1 MLELVTNRVARRYYL
16 AQLFIRPTLAYIL
29 TFCVTMITFTVCY
42 MLLTQMTTLTDAAA
56 LLMAIVGAIVPVL
69 TALVV
74 GKSYERGK
82 GIRDDDAI
90 SYNTPRDRMND
101 FRNDYQGYRGRGAS
115 HVDMD
120 DPDSEE
126 DPLAVLNSMNLD
138 EYMPKV
144 ADDTPQV
151 RG

>member
-16 AQLFIRPTLAYIL
+16 AQLFIRPTLAYML
-29 TFCVTMITFTVCY
+29 TICVAAITFTVCF
-42 MLLTQMTTLTDAAA
+42 MLLSRMTTLTDASA
-56 LLMAIVGAIVPVL
+56 LLMSIVGAIVPVL

-101 FRNDYQGYRGRGAS
+101 FRNDYQSYRGRGAS
-115 HVDMD
+115 RSDD

-138 EYMPKV
+138 EYIPKV